1 MRSRRLIVR
10 TAVVLASAALLSAKG
25 ATTKIVVT
33 GAELDAPIELR
44 DRELIA
50 PFNVWS
56 GPGTSM
62 NGVEGADGFI
72 VDWRAG
78 PSEPPVGDLQRFEL
92 AFFADSNASGSSSP
106 VYVVSYAIDRS
117 SGDGHVY
124 LPGRSDPRW
133 ASNVRTIFRGP
144 QYEGHWFHA
153 AAAWQSVM
161 RAHVTPHASRL
172 RP

>member
-1 MRSRRLIVR
+1 MRSRRLVVR
-10 TAVVLASAALLSAKG
+10 TVVVLASAALLSAKG

-33 GAELDAPIELR
+33 GAELDAAIELR
-44 DRELIA
+44 DRELVA

-56 GPGTSM
+56 GPGTST

-72 VDWRAG
+72 VEWRAG
-78 PSEPPVGDLQRFEL
+78 AVEPTIANLQQFEIS
-92 AFFADSNASGSSSP
+92 FFSDSNQSVSV
-106 VYVVSYAIDRS
+106 VYVVSYGIDRS
-117 SGDGHVY
+117 TGEQYVY

-133 ASNVRTIFRGP
+133 QSNVRSIIRGP

-153 AAAWQSVM
+153 SAAWQRVM
-161 RAHVTPHASRL
+161 RTHVTTHASRF

>member
-92 AFFADSNASGSSSP
+92 AFFA
-106 VYVVSYAIDRS
+106 
-117 SGDGHVY
+117 
-124 LPGRSDPRW
+124 
-133 ASNVRTIFRGP
+133 
-144 QYEGHWFHA
+144 A
-153 AAAWQSVM
+153 AAQECLLVADLDEPELLEKLFAALAAFGAGDVEGFEN
-161 RAHVTPHASRL
+161 RL
-172 RP
+172 QIFPDG